1 MHSPTPRGSIDFWLK
16 LQRHDSSM
24 SRGKLIK
31 EEAIFTSHSF
41 AFDFLFQH
49 LTAQD
54 AKLIL
59 QEQKSTAWE
68 EEYSS
73 VNISSSSQGPAIKL
87 SISPARHD
95 VQLQQCAKPQ
105 SASLGI
111 FSPVTRWKELW

>member
-1 MHSPTPRGSIDFWLK
+1 
-16 LQRHDSSM
+16 M

-59 QEQKSTAWE
+59 QEQKSTA
-68 EEYSS
+68 
-73 VNISSSSQGPAIKL
+73 
-87 SISPARHD
+87 
-95 VQLQQCAKPQ
+95 
-105 SASLGI
+105 
-111 FSPVTRWKELW
+111 